1 MDKTALTIAGSDPS
15 GGAGLQADL
24 KTFRS
29 LGVYGLSVP
38 SVLTSQNT
46 EGVYGIHEIPIDFF
60 SKQIDILLQDIKP
73 DAMKTGM
80 LYSSDCIQV
89 IADKIR
95 EYDLD
100 NLVIDPVT
108 VSSTGVMLIEE
119 GVLDDLKQYL
129 FPLAKVITPNTYEA
143 SVLTGMDIKDEK
155 DIREVAVKLKEYG
168 PEIVV
173 ITGGHLHG
181 NAEDLLYDGSEFMT
195 LENDRLEGEYHGTG
209 CVFSSAMTACL
220 AKGHVPQEA
229 FARAKEAVWNAM
241 KTGLSVGSGMK
252 VLNI

>member
-1 MDKTALTIAGSDPS
+1 MNKTALTIAGSDPS

-46 EGVYGIHEIPIDFF
+46 EGVHSIHEIPSDFF
-60 SKQIDILLQDIKP
+60 ISQIDVLLQDIKP
-73 DAMKTGM
+73 DALKTGM

-89 IADKIR
+89 IAGKIR
-95 EYDLD
+95 EYGLN

-119 GVLDDLKQYL
+119 GVLDALKQYL

-143 SVLTGMDIKDEK
+143 SALTGMDIKDEK

-181 NAEDLLYDGSEFMT
+181 NAEDLLFDGNDFMT

-209 CVFSSAMTACL
+209 CAFSSAITACL
-220 AKGHVPQEA
+220 ALGYEPKESFV
-229 FARAKEAVWNAM
+229 RAKEVVWNAM
-241 KTGLSVGSGMK
+241 KTGLAVGRGMK